1 MNQYSTDQEAFW
13 AGKFGREYSE
23 RNAGRQRIESNASM
37 FREILSHTDNVK
49 SIIEYG
55 ANIGLNLQ
63 AIQTLSADYQLSAV
77 EINEQAYQ
85 KLAEIKGVQAY
96 HQSLLD
102 FRTTQKWDLCF
113 TKGVLIHI
121 NPERLAQAYELL
133 YSSSNRYICIAEY
146 YNPEPV
152 SVSYRGNNEVLFKR
166 DFAGELMDRFNTLGL
181 VKYGFIY
188 HRDPA
193 FPQDD
198 ISWFLLEKR

>member
-13 AGKFGREYSE
+13 AGKFGRDYSE
-23 RNAGRQRIESNASM
+23 RNTGRQRIESNASM

-85 KLAEIKGVQAY
+85 QLTEIKGVQAY

-113 TKGVLIHI
+113 TKGVLIHL
-121 NPERLAQAYELL
+121 NPELLTQAYELL
-133 YSSSNRYICIAEY
+133 YNSSDRYICVAEY
-146 YNPEPV
+146 YNPTPV

-166 DFAGELMDRFNTLGL
+166 DFAGELLDRFNTLKL
-181 VKYGFIY
+181 VNYGFVY
-188 HRDPA
+188 HLDPE